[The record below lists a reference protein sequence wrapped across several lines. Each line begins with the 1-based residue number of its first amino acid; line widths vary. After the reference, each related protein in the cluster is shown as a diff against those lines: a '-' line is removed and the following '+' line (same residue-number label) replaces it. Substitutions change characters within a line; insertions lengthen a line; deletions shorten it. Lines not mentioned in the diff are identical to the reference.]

1 MLVVFFFVVS
11 NIFFGR
17 TPELQGDILRA
28 DENGLNLLAVW
39 ELGYIPFYHL
49 NGLVIPRWSLSI
61 VGIFCCINRLS
72 SKPA

>member
-1 MLVVFFFVVS
+1 MLVIFFFVVS

-28 DENGLNLLAVW
+28 DENGLNLLAVGRIY
-39 ELGYIPFYHL
+39 LPF
-49 NGLVIPRWSLSI
+49 GLVIPRWSLSI